1 MFTYAFKIFFLWS
14 FENGSNAV
22 FLIYNLMI
30 MSLEDFEKALS
41 EYSKCKI
48 FFCHLSFSTLV
59 WFYHFHLSTYLSI
72 YLSALKF
79 VWSALCLYVVLVL
92 IYSIEKHVLCFR
104 LASKQVLSR
113 LFMTLIM
120 FTKAKEHPAKKDI
133 KNVKTGRIF

>member
-1 MFTYAFKIFFLWS
+1 
-14 FENGSNAV
+14 
-22 FLIYNLMI
+22 MI

-48 FFCHLSFSTLV
+48 SFLSFKL
-59 WFYHFHLSTYLSI
+59 FHVSMILPFSSI
-72 YLSALKF
+72 YISICLSALKF

-120 FTKAKEHPAKKDI
+120 FTKAKEHPAKKDL